1 MTLGRRIQELRKKQ
15 GLSQEALGEKLGV
28 SRQAISRWEMD
39 GAVPEVDKLIALSKL
54 FGVSLN
60 DLLQVEQPEEKIP
73 DRTVRSPEKERKLIR
88 LLAALCV
95 VLTLIS
101 AVSLGCTLYF
111 RHQVMSVLDPPQAPA
126 RPVTAMEYAIRR
138 NDGVPRTFNL
148 AVKLTLEEEK
158 VLKGWDVT
166 LEVHTAQ
173 WDSEGKTEYVTRT
186 AQVRFQGGTAQVYLE
201 DMPFLFREYVRVVLR
216 YSNGKKELQGEQILL
231 HMLPQGAAAS
241 EWCVTNSVWA
251 YGFTPVENPGLLESQ

>member
-1 MTLGRRIQELRKKQ
+1 MTLGQRIQELRKKQ

-54 FGVSLN
+54 FVVSLN
-60 DLLQVEQPEEKIP
+60 ELLQVEGAQAKQEE
-73 DRTVRSPEKERKLIR
+73 TARSPDKDRKLIR

-95 VLTLIS
+95 ALTLIS

-111 RHQVMSVLDPPQAPA
+111 RHQVMNVLDPTQVPV
-126 RPVTAMEYAIRR
+126 RPVTAMEYAIQR
-138 NDGVPRTFNL
+138 NDGLPRTFNL
-148 AVKLTLEEEK
+148 AAKLTLEEEK
-158 VLKGWDVT
+158 ILKGWDVT

-173 WDSEGKTEYVTRT
+173 WDSEGETEYVCRE
-186 AQVRFQGGTAQVYLE
+186 AEVQFKDGTAQVYLE
-201 DMPFLFREYVRVVLR
+201 DMPFLFRENVGVYLCYV
-216 YSNGKKELQGEQILL
+216 NEKQELQGEQILL
-231 HMLPQGAAAS
+231 SMIPQGATAS

-251 YGFTPVENPGLLESQ
+251 YGFIPVENPELLKRQ

>member
-1 MTLGRRIQELRKKQ
+1 MTLGQRIQELRKKQ

-60 DLLQVEQPEEKIP
+60 DLLQVERSEEKQEEPVGNP
-73 DRTVRSPEKERKLIR
+73 DKDRKLIR

-95 VLTLIS
+95 VLTIIS
-101 AVSLGCTLYF
+101 AASLGCTLYF
-111 RHQVMSVLDPPQAPA
+111 RHQVMSVLDPPQEPV
-126 RPVTAMEYAIRR
+126 RPVTAMEYAVKR

-148 AVKLTLEEEK
+148 AVKLTLEEETI
-158 VLKGWDVT
+158 LKGWDVT

-173 WDSEGKTEYVTRT
+173 WDSEGKTEYVTRE
-186 AQVRFQGGTAQVYLE
+186 AEVRFKDGTAQVCLE
-201 DMPFLFREYVRVVLR
+201 DMPFLFREYVGVYLC
-216 YSNGKKELQGEQILL
+216 YSNGKKELQGEQMLL
-231 HMLPQGAAAS
+231 SMIPQGATAR

-251 YGFTPVENPGLLESQ
+251 YGFIPVENPELLEPQ